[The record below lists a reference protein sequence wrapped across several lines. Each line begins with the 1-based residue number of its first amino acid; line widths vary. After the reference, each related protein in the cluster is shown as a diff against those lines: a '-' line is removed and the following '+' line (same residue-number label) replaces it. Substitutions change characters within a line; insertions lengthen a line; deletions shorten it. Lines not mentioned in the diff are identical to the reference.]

1 MSESAAEPIVE
12 EIAQAIITARDF
24 CGDERA
30 AALQVFQDAGRDAD
44 PKLMARGLVLANR
57 QWRESQA
64 EAMAKVLSRDER
76 ARACADLDLED
87 GLPKTTAR
95 RFVAP
100 GF

>member
-30 AALQVFQDAGRDAD
+30 AALQVFRDAGRDAD

-57 QWRESQA
+57 RWRKSQA

-76 ARACADLDLED
+76 ARAFADLETKDYS
-87 GLPKTTAR
+87 PKITVR